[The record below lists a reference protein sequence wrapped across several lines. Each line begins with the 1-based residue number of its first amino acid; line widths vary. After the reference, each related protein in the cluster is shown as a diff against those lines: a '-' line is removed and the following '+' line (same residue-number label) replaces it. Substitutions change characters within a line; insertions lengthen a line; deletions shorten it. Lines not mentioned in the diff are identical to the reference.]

1 MKKLILLFSL
11 FLAPAFSY
19 KENQK
24 INQNFSSNNTSH
36 KRLKRDWIWNR
47 MHIREEID
55 SPLPHHVGKV
65 NNSLLAVNDWK
76 CRQQMSILRSIT
88 CLQLSGTGKKRQ
100 IEMGLMY

>member
-1 MKKLILLFSL
+1 
-11 FLAPAFSY
+11 
-19 KENQK
+19 
-24 INQNFSSNNTSH
+24 
-36 KRLKRDWIWNR
+36 

-88 CLQLSGTGKKRQ
+88 SLQLSGTGKKWQ

>member
-1 MKKLILLFSL
+1 
-11 FLAPAFSY
+11 
-19 KENQK
+19 
-24 INQNFSSNNTSH
+24 
-36 KRLKRDWIWNR
+36 